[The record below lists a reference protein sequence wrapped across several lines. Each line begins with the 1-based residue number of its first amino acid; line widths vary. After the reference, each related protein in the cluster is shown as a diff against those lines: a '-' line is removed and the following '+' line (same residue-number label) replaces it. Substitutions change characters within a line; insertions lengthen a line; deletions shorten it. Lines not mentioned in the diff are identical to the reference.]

1 MFYIK
6 DMNISLITRFEFDK
20 SSFSHGYAIAHFLH
34 CHYWYIPSMHQN
46 IYILKKETDILNP

>member
-20 SSFSHGYAIAHFLH
+20 SSFSHGYAIADEIDQKQRRIFCTAIISISHP
-34 CHYWYIPSMHQN
+34 CI
-46 IYILKKETDILNP
+46 